1 MKLKTDGLLN
11 AASKATM
18 LICGFLLVWY
28 LTRKLGLSTY
38 GEYSAT
44 VLLSMWFRFPIEV
57 LLHSS
62 IVPMLAA
69 SRDPDQVAA
78 ALMRATLVASLVATV
93 LALFTGLIL
102 SVCTGLVS
110 MRLWYPLSLDVLIQS
125 LASAYMASLL
135 GRGHFGYAA
144 LVFGLYWIFRTV
156 STILLVELGTGAFG
170 AALVLPI
177 ASTVQLLLCA
187 SKDRLGI
194 ICAPRVSWQSIWEQV
209 SQYGLNVGLGRL
221 LFNMDL
227 VVMKFIGADSRAL
240 SFYAA
245 AKNLAQAFQAI
256 AEASNQIHL
265 HSLSRSFSQG
275 DYPKFRAA
283 SETLLRDRAWM
294 AGLGILSVPY
304 LPMVTDTLLGKEYQQ
319 IQGVSV
325 GVLLAAILALF
336 YSAGR
341 IINRATQEPRRI
353 WIALCFFIVF
363 NVAGC
368 ALIILT
374 GPHGV
379 ELSASQ
385 AVDQAT
391 RCAMVPLLGIATL
404 SIYTL
409 KIGMDQ
415 VAQQFPWRFLVAAIS
430 VGSVLSV
437 IASFAPCRGLPGFV
451 AGLLFSGIYFGVI
464 LGFRWFEERQTQI
477 ARVERTP

>member
-1 MKLKTDGLLN
+1 
-11 AASKATM
+11 
-18 LICGFLLVWY
+18 
-28 LTRKLGLSTY
+28 
-38 GEYSAT
+38 
-44 VLLSMWFRFPIEV
+44 
-57 LLHSS
+57 
-62 IVPMLAA
+62 
-69 SRDPDQVAA
+69 
-78 ALMRATLVASLVATV
+78 
-93 LALFTGLIL
+93 
-102 SVCTGLVS
+102 
-110 MRLWYPLSLDVLIQS
+110 
-125 LASAYMASLL
+125 
-135 GRGHFGYAA
+135 
-144 LVFGLYWIFRTV
+144 
-156 STILLVELGTGAFG
+156 
-170 AALVLPI
+170 
-177 ASTVQLLLCA
+177 
-187 SKDRLGI
+187 
-194 ICAPRVSWQSIWEQV
+194 
-209 SQYGLNVGLGRL
+209 
-221 LFNMDL
+221 
-227 VVMKFIGADSRAL
+227 
-240 SFYAA
+240 
-245 AKNLAQAFQAI
+245 
-256 AEASNQIHL
+256 
-265 HSLSRSFSQG
+265 
-275 DYPKFRAA
+275 
-283 SETLLRDRAWM
+283 M